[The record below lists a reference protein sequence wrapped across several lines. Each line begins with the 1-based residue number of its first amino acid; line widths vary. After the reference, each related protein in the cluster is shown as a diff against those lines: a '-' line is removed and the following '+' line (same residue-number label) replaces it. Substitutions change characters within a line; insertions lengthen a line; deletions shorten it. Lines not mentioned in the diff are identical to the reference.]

1 MWSCGGPVPRGGA
14 GVEAAVVLA
23 VAVMAPMT
31 RTESTGPYSMVSGS
45 SSAPTGP
52 LPRGRPRPALRHRR
66 RLGQAG
72 ERGRDGGLIIV
83 TAVSTSRLPVV
94 AQMSRARWPSSPT
107 ARSCGCL
114 HRGSNAQ
121 AVSKTGEVAR

>member
-1 MWSCGGPVPRGGA
+1 MQVSATRVSVGWCRARGGDVARGGA

-52 LPRGRPRPALRHRR
+52 DLEDDRARLTGFTATQASRR
-66 RLGQAG
+66 MGQAG
-72 ERGRDGGLIIV
+72 EPAGV
-83 TAVSTSRLPVV
+83 TA
-94 AQMSRARWPSSPT
+94 AGSS
-107 ARSCGCL
+107 
-114 HRGSNAQ
+114 
-121 AVSKTGEVAR
+121 